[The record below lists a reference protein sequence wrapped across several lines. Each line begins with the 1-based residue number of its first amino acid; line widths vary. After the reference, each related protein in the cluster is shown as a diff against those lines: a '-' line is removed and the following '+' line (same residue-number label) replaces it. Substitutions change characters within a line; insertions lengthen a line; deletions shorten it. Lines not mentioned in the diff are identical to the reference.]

1 LSFGGSDRSISLE
14 KDFTVILDSYGKFE
28 ALWEFSACLVGRRF
42 KILDVAKGETIQKV
56 TFDKIP
62 ETSSKICLRVIAKG
76 KPYVTTTEKFIAI
89 TLGEHAYGRTLD
101 N

>member
-1 LSFGGSDRSISLE
+1 MEPWSMQHFKSDFFFLE
-14 KDFTVILDSYGKFE
+14 AT

-62 ETSSKICLRVIAKG
+62 ETSSKICLRVIAKD

-89 TLGEHAYGRTLD
+89 TLGQHAYGKTLD